1 MLYQHNYVL
10 TAQQEILQL
19 DQTQGIIHGAAPV
32 KKVVARKIVDDPDRP
47 LTALGT
53 Q

>member
-32 KKVVARKIVDDPDRP
+32 KKGSSVIQ
-47 LTALGT
+47 TEIT
-53 Q
+53 

>member
-1 MLYQHNYVL
+1 MLYQHNYVW
-10 TAQQEILQL
+10 TAQQE
-19 DQTQGIIHGAAPV
+19 IHGAAPV
-32 KKVVARKIVDDPDRP
+32 KKEAARKIVEAPDRP